1 MLHQRLALCWM
12 VKRERGG
19 HDVCGGILADDQGL
33 GKTITA
39 LALVLT
45 NKSRGA
51 FDDNDAEICICE
63 EVDEALMQ
71 KWHGGTL
78 IVCPASVLQQWRAEI
93 CSKVHAF
100 ARVSVFVH
108 HGKVS
113 PHLSILQ
120 LSDKSIP

>member
-12 VKRERGG
+12 VKRERGR
-19 HDVCGGILADDQGL
+19 HEVRGGILADDQGL

-39 LALVLT
+39 LALVVT
-45 NKSRGA
+45 NTSRGA
-51 FDDNDAEICICE
+51 GDNDDEEICICE
-63 EVDEALMQ
+63 EKEKEDELLQ

-93 CSKVHAF
+93 CSKVHSSAG
-100 ARVSVFVH
+100 VSVFLH

-113 PHLSILQ
+113 SSLFIL
-120 LSDKSIP
+120 